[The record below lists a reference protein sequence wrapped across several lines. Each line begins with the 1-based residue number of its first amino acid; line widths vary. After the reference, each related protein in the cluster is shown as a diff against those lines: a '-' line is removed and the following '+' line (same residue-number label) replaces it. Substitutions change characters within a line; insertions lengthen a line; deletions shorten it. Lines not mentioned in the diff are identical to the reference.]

1 MKWATLG
8 GGLLLSLFGVGC
20 ASNPTWVQNCP
31 AKAYTKG
38 DALLACASASIVDGD
53 VDYATSLAGTRAK
66 DKMLAWILANN
77 PKGSGQVELV
87 GAYMESKWIS
97 PSQVFVLFSVDANK
111 AREVKMP
118 SKAPVKVP
126 TSLKLNQ
133 PPKPNAQAE
142 PKTKELTQKPTE
154 SKARESKASA
164 PKEPI
169 KSIETKEIKANAS
182 MLEDRVPQL
191 EANLPKEQATPKAQE
206 KASTPKAP
214 TNPKQESLKQ

>member
-1 MKWATLG
+1 M
-8 GGLLLSLFGVGC
+8 
-20 ASNPTWVQNCP
+20 QNCP

-38 DALLACASASIVDGD
+38 DALLACASASIVGGD

-118 SKAPVKVP
+118 SKAPVKV
-126 TSLKLNQ
+126 
-133 PPKPNAQAE
+133 
-142 PKTKELTQKPTE
+142 
-154 SKARESKASA
+154 
-164 PKEPI
+164 
-169 KSIETKEIKANAS
+169 
-182 MLEDRVPQL
+182 
-191 EANLPKEQATPKAQE
+191 LPH
-206 KASTPKAP
+206 
-214 TNPKQESLKQ
+214 L